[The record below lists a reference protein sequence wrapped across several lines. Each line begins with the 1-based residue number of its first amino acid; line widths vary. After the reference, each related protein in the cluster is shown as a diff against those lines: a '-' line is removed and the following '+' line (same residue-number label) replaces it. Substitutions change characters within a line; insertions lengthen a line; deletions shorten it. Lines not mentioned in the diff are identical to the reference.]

1 MNRILTQKEW
11 EQSVAET
18 FSTAVESTYKSMID
32 DAVAA
37 EREAC
42 AQVCDELA
50 ARDKLSNYYRVAAA
64 AIRARG
70 GK

>member
-1 MNRILTQKEW
+1 MNKILTQKEW

-18 FSTAVESTYKSMID
+18 FSAAVESTYKSMID
-32 DAVAA
+32 EAVQR

-42 AQVCDELA
+42 AKVCEKDGLLWG
-50 ARDKLSNYYRVAAA
+50 RRYAA

-70 GK
+70 NT